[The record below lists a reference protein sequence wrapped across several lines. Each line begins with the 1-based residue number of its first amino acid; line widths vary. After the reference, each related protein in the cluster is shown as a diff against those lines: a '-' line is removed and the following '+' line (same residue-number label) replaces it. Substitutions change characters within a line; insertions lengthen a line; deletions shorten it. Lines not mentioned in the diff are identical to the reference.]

1 MKAKKKEYK
10 ELWSKIRD
18 LIRLISKNSD
28 YYAEKNTKIQFSLDE
43 EFPLNKMI
51 GIPSMITV
59 VRALFHENNKYYP
72 YVFLDEC
79 LYKLKMNN
87 INIYI
92 YIYKY
97 I

>member
-28 YYAEKNTKIQFSLDE
+28 HYAKIYTKIQFSLGD

-51 GIPSMITV
+51 GIPSLIAV
-59 VRALFHENNKYYP
+59 VRALFFMKIT
-72 YVFLDEC
+72 
-79 LYKLKMNN
+79 N
-87 INIYI
+87 ITHMFS
-92 YIYKY
+92 
-97 I
+97 